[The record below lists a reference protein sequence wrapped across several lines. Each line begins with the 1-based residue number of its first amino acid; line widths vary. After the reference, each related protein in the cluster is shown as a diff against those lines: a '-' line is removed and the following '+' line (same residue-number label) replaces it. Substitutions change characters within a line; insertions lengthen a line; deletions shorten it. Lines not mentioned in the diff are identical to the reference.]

1 MRYYEETGLIQ
12 SVRPQFEAYR
22 YYDEENVERI
32 REICVLRKMQIPI
45 RDVIRIFESRDMS
58 VVVETF
64 VKSLD
69 DIEFKISSLTELK
82 SITNEF
88 LQTMLQMGV
97 RHISAL
103 PLIYERIGREFAR

>member
-1 MRYYEETGLIQ
+1 MGELVKISDITAGLGISSRTLRYYEETGLIQ

-64 VKSLD
+64 CLLYTSRCV
-69 DIEFKISSLTELK
+69 
-82 SITNEF
+82 
-88 LQTMLQMGV
+88 
-97 RHISAL
+97 
-103 PLIYERIGREFAR
+103 